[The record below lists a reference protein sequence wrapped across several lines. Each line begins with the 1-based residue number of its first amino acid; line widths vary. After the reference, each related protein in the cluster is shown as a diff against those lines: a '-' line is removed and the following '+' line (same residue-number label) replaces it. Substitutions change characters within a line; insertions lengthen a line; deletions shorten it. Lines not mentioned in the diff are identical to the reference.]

1 MHGPSRCFCCLDGL
15 EDSLEHM
22 FWEGEI
28 AQEVWKFFANS
39 CGVSLRLEGWR
50 RMLGEWWQGGVKR
63 QPSLCSFTIGAWVRG
78 LMARRGK
85 KQSTGLDRAPDQDV
99 LVLDPPLFDQ

>member
-22 FWEGEI
+22 FWEGGI

-50 RMLGEWWQGGVKR
+50 RMLGEWWQGGVKKKTTL
-63 QPSLCSFTIGAWVRG
+63 SMLLHNWGMGKGVNGASREKTKYG
-78 LMARRGK
+78 FR
-85 KQSTGLDRAPDQDV
+85 
-99 LVLDPPLFDQ
+99 